1 MAEQG
6 VNKGARISMNTGRRV
21 VITGAG
27 ALSPLGVG
35 VGESWQN
42 LCAGK
47 SGIGR
52 ITRFD
57 ASAMPTQI
65 AGEVKG
71 FDASRF
77 MDRKVARRSDLFAQ
91 YAIAAT
97 RMALDDARIQ
107 MNETVACR
115 TGVILGSAVGG
126 IGTLSHN
133 MKSPAEGNLE
143 GVSKMLASMYIPS
156 AGANDVSVVF
166 GIKGPSRGISTACAT
181 GGHAIGDAMRFIQHG
196 EADIMVA
203 GASEAQI
210 VPIFIDSMARLK
222 ASSTRN
228 DEPERASRPFELN
241 RDGFV
246 NGEGSGVLVLEELG
260 RARER
265 GAHIYAEITGF
276 ASNIDAYHAT
286 KPEYESQSRCI
297 LLALQDA
304 GVTPPDVEYVNAH
317 GTATQLGDLSETMAL
332 KKAFGRH
339 AKRLMVSSNK
349 SMLGHMWAASGAV
362 EAIFT
367 APTLEHGV
375 VPPTINYE
383 TPDPECDLDYV
394 PNVKREIAVKTAIS
408 QSFGFG
414 GMNAVLVFR
423 RWEG

>member
-1 MAEQG
+1 M
-6 VNKGARISMNTGRRV
+6 KTGRRV

-27 ALSPLGVG
+27 ALTPLGIG
-35 VGESWQN
+35 VQESWRP
-42 LCAGK
+42 LCEGQ
-47 SGIGR
+47 SGIGP

-57 ASAMPTQI
+57 ASGMSTQI

-71 FDASRF
+71 FDATQF
-77 MDRKVARRSDLFAQ
+77 MDRKIARRSDLFAQ

-97 RMALDDARIQ
+97 RMALDDSRIE
-107 MNETVACR
+107 MTEAVSYR

-126 IGTLSHN
+126 IGTLCHN
-133 MKSPAEGNLE
+133 MRTPAEGNIE

-156 AGANDVSVVF
+156 AGANDISVVF
-166 GIKGPSRGISTACAT
+166 GLNGPSRGISTASAT

-196 EADIMVA
+196 EADIMIA

-210 VPIFIDSMARLK
+210 VPIFIDSLARLK

-228 DEPERASRPFELN
+228 DEPQQASRPFERD

-246 NGEGSGVLVLEELG
+246 NGEGAGVLVLEELE
-260 RARER
+260 RARQR
-265 GAHIYAEITGF
+265 GARIYAELAGF

-286 KPEYESQSRCI
+286 KPDFESQARCI
-297 LLALQDA
+297 LLALEDA
-304 GVTPPDVEYVNAH
+304 QAAPSDVQYVNAH
-317 GTATQLGDLSETMAL
+317 GTATVLGDLSETMAL

-339 AKRLMVSSNK
+339 ASSLMVSSNK
-349 SMLGHMWAASGAV
+349 SMIGHMWAASGAV

-367 APTLEHGV
+367 ALTLVEGV
-375 VPPTINYE
+375 VPPTINYAN
-383 TPDPECDLDYV
+383 PDPACDLDYV
-394 PNVKREIAVKTAIS
+394 PNVKREAPVTTAIS

-414 GMNAVLVFR
+414 GMNAVLVLK